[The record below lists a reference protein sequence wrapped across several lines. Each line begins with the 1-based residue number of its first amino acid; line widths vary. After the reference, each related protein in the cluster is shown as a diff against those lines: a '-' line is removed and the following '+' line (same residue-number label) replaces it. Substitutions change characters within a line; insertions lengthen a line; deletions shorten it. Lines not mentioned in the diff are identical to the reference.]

1 MEIKQFRYS
10 RDNLSYLIYNH
21 RNALAIDGGAVKQIM
36 AFCRS
41 KGLRLD
47 FVANTHNHPDH
58 TVGTD
63 LLLAQSNA
71 AYLTREQLLA
81 DGGIVLGEDRIA
93 VLATPGHT
101 ADSVCFYFKGVLV
114 TGDTLFN
121 GTVGN
126 CFSGDLKGFYL
137 SIKALAAY
145 PPETKVYAGHDYVND
160 SVAYARIMEPNNPH
174 PKAFLDGYS
183 PDHVVSTL
191 ADEVKINP
199 FLRFN
204 APEMIA
210 LLKEK
215 NLPAETEYDR
225 WKSIMTMG

>member
-10 RDNLSYLIYNH
+10 RDNLSYLIYNQQT
-21 RNALAIDGGAVKQIM
+21 ALAVDGGAVKQIM
-36 AFCRS
+36 NFCRS
-41 KGLRLD
+41 NGLRLD
-47 FVANTHNHPDH
+47 LVANTHNHPDH
-58 TVGTD
+58 TMGTD
-63 LLLAQSNA
+63 QLLSQSSA
-71 AYLTREQLLA
+71 TYLTREQLLD
-81 DGGIVLGEDRIA
+81 DGGVTLGEDRIT

-101 ADSVCFYFKGVLV
+101 ADSVCFFFDGVLV

-126 CFSGDLKGFYL
+126 CFSGDLEGFYH
-137 SIKALAAY
+137 SIKALMAY
-145 PPETKVYAGHDYVND
+145 PPETKIYAGHDYIND
-160 SVAYARIMEPNNPH
+160 SVAYARILEPNNPH
-174 PKAFLDGYS
+174 PKAFLDAYS

-191 ADEVKINP
+191 ADEIKINP

-215 NLPAETEYDR
+215 KLSVETELDR
-225 WKSIMTMG
+225 WMSIMTLG